1 MHKWTA
7 ALVGLL
13 FSITL
18 YAQGPS
24 KEGPSALTDLFYKA
38 ETYRITGRYE
48 LAKDAYE
55 ALLAEDPTS
64 ETGLYQLGRILFAQQ
79 DYVGA
84 AALLTQGT
92 ELYPENEWMLRLQAQ
107 NARQMG
113 DFSGALVAF
122 NRLLVL
128 RPSLPEYKQDA
139 LQAAVEARD
148 YRRAYALMEQ
158 IEAEVG
164 VMPETVQQK
173 VEILL
178 LEERILA
185 AEKLLK
191 QAKKS
196 HPERE
201 EYVGL
206 LGQFYDQI
214 GAGSKARRVLVKAG
228 KNFPESAPIALE
240 TARVLQKYG
249 RGEQSLKYLEKSM
262 TLPGL
267 SLVDKGPV
275 LISLFENAQTNYR
288 LLPLSDRCWEATR
301 TLHEGEPALYLIEAD
316 RAAKEEYYGS
326 SVAFYQKAI
335 EGGYSSVEVYLQA
348 LTVCKLGGLEHQQ
361 LALMEDAYSLYGT
374 DQQVVKF
381 LLIEYYQMSQ
391 WERCAHLASEHV
403 DEVLDPDEQ
412 KIYLDLGAHAFFAMD
427 SVQQGSAMYERSLG
441 IKEEP
446 NTLNNYAWELGKRGL
461 RLEYALELVTKSNA
475 MHSLDPTVI
484 DTWAW
489 ILYKMERYEE
499 AQAKMAVA
507 LSLLRTQP
515 DANYFRHAAAIEKA
529 LGNEEKWAEYRQKA
543 KEVQGK

>member
-84 AALLTQGT
+84 AALLAQGT

-107 NARQMG
+107 NARQIG

-206 LGQFYDQI
+206 LGQI
-214 GAGSKARRVLVKAG
+214 G
-228 KNFPESAPIALE
+228 
-240 TARVLQKYG
+240 
-249 RGEQSLKYLEKSM
+249 
-262 TLPGL
+262 
-267 SLVDKGPV
+267 
-275 LISLFENAQTNYR
+275 
-288 LLPLSDRCWEATR
+288 
-301 TLHEGEPALYLIEAD
+301 
-316 RAAKEEYYGS
+316 RA
-326 SVAFYQKAI
+326 
-335 EGGYSSVEVYLQA
+335 
-348 LTVCKLGGLEHQQ
+348 
-361 LALMEDAYSLYGT
+361 
-374 DQQVVKF
+374 
-381 LLIEYYQMSQ
+381 
-391 WERCAHLASEHV
+391 HV
-403 DEVLDPDEQ
+403 
-412 KIYLDLGAHAFFAMD
+412 
-427 SVQQGSAMYERSLG
+427 
-441 IKEEP
+441 
-446 NTLNNYAWELGKRGL
+446 
-461 RLEYALELVTKSNA
+461 
-475 MHSLDPTVI
+475 
-484 DTWAW
+484 
-489 ILYKMERYEE
+489 
-499 AQAKMAVA
+499 
-507 LSLLRTQP
+507 
-515 DANYFRHAAAIEKA
+515 
-529 LGNEEKWAEYRQKA
+529 
-543 KEVQGK
+543 